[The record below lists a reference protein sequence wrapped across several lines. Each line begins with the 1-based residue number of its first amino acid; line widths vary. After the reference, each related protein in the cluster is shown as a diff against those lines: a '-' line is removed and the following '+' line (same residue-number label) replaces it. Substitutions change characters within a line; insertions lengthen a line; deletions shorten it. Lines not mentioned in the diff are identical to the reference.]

1 MPTLTV
7 VRIGSVE
14 QIDKNDRLCQ
24 VELTLTSDSDQQLYA
39 LTERVRQETDELTGW
54 HRLSKLIIGL
64 G

>member
-7 VRIGSVE
+7 FGIGSVE